1 MDYELNNYQ
10 MKRPTAIRNHKDTVF
25 RMLFRDKIQLLELY
39 NAMNHTAY
47 TNSDEI
53 QIVTLDNAI
62 YMNMKNDNAFIL
74 HDVLNLYEHQS
85 TFTPN
90 MPLRDLLYIARELEP
105 MIKDI
110 SVYASKLVKIPTP
123 KFVVF
128 YNGVDKQPE
137 RQILKL
143 SDAYSIS
150 EEEPALELKVLMLNI
165 NPGYNEGLKR
175 NCKRFCGRTNCRYG

>member
-1 MDYELNNYQ
+1 

-47 TNSDEI
+47 TNSEEI

-110 SVYASKLVKIPTP
+110 SVYASKLVK
-123 KFVVF
+123 
-128 YNGVDKQPE
+128 Y
-137 RQILKL
+137 RHL
-143 SDAYSIS
+143 SLWYFIM
-150 EEEPALELKVLMLNI
+150 V
-165 NPGYNEGLKR
+165 
-175 NCKRFCGRTNCRYG
+175 